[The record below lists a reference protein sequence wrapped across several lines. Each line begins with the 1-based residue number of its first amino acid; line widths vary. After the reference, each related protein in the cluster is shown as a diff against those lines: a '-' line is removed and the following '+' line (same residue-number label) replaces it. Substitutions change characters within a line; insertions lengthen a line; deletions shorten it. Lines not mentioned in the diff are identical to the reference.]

1 MKNLK
6 TFGFYSVA
14 GLISLF
20 AFPMLGVIAPTLM
33 LCGIVTPLAGLV
45 KFVGSI
51 FGTDMSFIVF
61 QIGNLI
67 LNPFLTF
74 LASII
79 TGFVLFTVGIMAWK
93 LLRKYL
99 ATVSKIKEVTVKQ

>member
-6 TFGFYSVA
+6 AVVSYGIV

-20 AFPMLGVIAPTLM
+20 VFPALGIIVPTFM
-33 LCGIVTPLAGLV
+33 LCGVVAPIAGLV
-45 KFVGSI
+45 KFIGSI
-51 FGTDMSFIVF
+51 FGADLPIITF
-61 QIGNLI
+61 QIGSLT

-79 TGFVLFTVGIMAWK
+79 TGFVLFVLGVGVWK

-99 ATVSKIKEVTVKQ
+99 EVVSNLKKRLLA